1 MCLSMITDLL
11 KRSKPSRIIIVT
23 SELYVFARLNLNNVN
38 PTTSLPGYLYYVS
51 KYANIVFSLE
61 LARRLE
67 GSGVTVNCL
76 HPGLISTGIWKA
88 VPPPFSWILN
98 TLLNTL
104 SKTVE
109 QGAQTTIYLAVSDEV
124 NEISGKFF
132 KDCKVS
138 KNEKGS
144 FFLV

>member
-1 MCLSMITDLL
+1 M
-11 KRSKPSRIIIVT
+11 
-23 SELYVFARLNLNNVN
+23 
-38 PTTSLPGYLYYVS
+38 PGYLYYVS

-88 VPPPFSWILN
+88 VPPPFSWMLN
-98 TLLNTL
+98 NLLNVL

-109 QGAQTTIYLAVSDEV
+109 QGAQTTIHLAVSDEV
-124 NEISGKFF
+124 DGISGKYFM
-132 KDCKVS
+132 DCKVRKS
-138 KNEKGS
+138 SSLVFRSSIKKTLDEPFRSANCIAASRIRHRLRNFGS
-144 FFLV
+144 